1 MRAAAG
7 VGLFVT
13 LSMVW
18 ACDERDSAPAVD
30 APESHCVVMDAGCSP
45 REDACCRVEGFVVT
59 NSACFEPRLQ
69 LLACVAK
76 SNGGGCAMGG
86 LSSCYVKEST
96 GEIFRLS
103 ATPSGPV
110 PGLRLCDDG
119 ERESADKAQA
129 CP

>member
-1 MRAAAG
+1 MRALTG
-7 VGLFVT
+7 FGLFVT
-13 LSMVW
+13 LAAVW
-18 ACDERDSAPAVD
+18 ACNERDSAPAVD
-30 APESHCVVMDAGCSP
+30 AP
-45 REDACCRVEGFVVT
+45 DACCRVEGFVVT

-76 SNGGGCAMGG
+76 SNGAGCAMGG